1 MVWHLMTREGGY
13 HLSIVATIE
22 IEIAGIVT
30 NILQEEVHKIGTS
43 SWSDVIKLF
52 RGNLEN
58 LNFPPEL
65 KQRKVSV
72 KKVINSF
79 ALK

>member
-43 SWSDVIKLF
+43 S
-52 RGNLEN
+52 
-58 LNFPPEL
+58 
-65 KQRKVSV
+65 
-72 KKVINSF
+72 
-79 ALK
+79 